1 MRVFGEPGSSL
12 LARSWVGLAEQ
23 DINLDRF
30 LTVEETLVYHGGW
43 FGMTKHDAERRD
55 NLIALLM
62 VEESA
67 RICSFAIADKA
78 LQQLVA
84 ARAALMQALR
94 LDDPQLAKLR
104 ADLDQQ
110 FTADRAAYCAPD
122 GPWKKAVDETLAH
135 LPGL

>member
-1 MRVFGEPGSSL
+1 MRRRYGAG
-12 LARSWVGLAEQ
+12 GLAV
-23 DINLDRF
+23 F
-30 LTVEETLVYHGGW
+30 LILVGALSSAARADE
-43 FGMTKHDAERRD
+43 HDVERRD

-67 RICSFAIADKA
+67 RICSFAIADRA
-78 LQQLVA
+78 LQHLVA
-84 ARAALMQALR
+84 ARTALAQALR

-110 FTADRAAYCAPD
+110 FTAERDAYCAPN

-135 LPGL
+135 LPGS

>member
-1 MRVFGEPGSSL
+1 MRRRRYGACLAASLILTAALSST
-12 LARSWVGLAEQ
+12 ARADE
-23 DINLDRF
+23 
-30 LTVEETLVYHGGW
+30 
-43 FGMTKHDAERRD
+43 HDAERRD

-78 LQQLVA
+78 LQHLVA
-84 ARAALMQALR
+84 ARTALAQALR

-110 FTADRAAYCAPD
+110 FTAERDAYCAPN

-135 LPGL
+135 LPGS

>member
-1 MRVFGEPGSSL
+1 MRRRCAGCLAVAFILAAALSSG
-12 LARSWVGLAEQ
+12 ARADNEQ
-23 DINLDRF
+23 
-30 LTVEETLVYHGGW
+30 
-43 FGMTKHDAERRD
+43 DAERRD

-67 RICSFAIADKA
+67 RICSFAVADKA

-84 ARAALMQALR
+84 ARAALVQALR

-110 FTADRAAYCAPD
+110 FTADRAAYCAPN

>member
-1 MRVFGEPGSSL
+1 MTRRRYGACLAASLILAVALSSG
-12 LARSWVGLAEQ
+12 ARADE
-23 DINLDRF
+23 
-30 LTVEETLVYHGGW
+30 
-43 FGMTKHDAERRD
+43 HDAERRD
-55 NLIALLM
+55 NLVALLM

-84 ARAALMQALR
+84 ARTQLVQALR
-94 LDDPQLAKLR
+94 LDDQQLAKLR

-135 LPGL
+135 MPGL

>member
-1 MRVFGEPGSSL
+1 MSRRRYGAG
-12 LARSWVGLAEQ
+12 GLAASLILATALSSGARADNAQ
-23 DINLDRF
+23 
-30 LTVEETLVYHGGW
+30 
-43 FGMTKHDAERRD
+43 DAERRD
-55 NLIALLM
+55 NLIGLLM

-84 ARAALMQALR
+84 ARAALVQALR

-110 FTADRAAYCAPD
+110 FVAERAAYCAPD